1 MTDSLILVAIQ
12 LICII
17 VPFIIIIGIIGNS
30 INIIV
35 LTRSALYN
43 HSCSRYFLALAGNNL
58 FLSSAFLINR
68 LLITGYQLDLTK
80 ISLLSCKFIQYV
92 TGVCVVISP
101 YFIVLA
107 SIDRYCASSKN
118 IQRRKF
124 SNIRITRWALIFV
137 VILIGLYYINY
148 LVLIDLRKD
157 DSFGCAIRGD
167 TIYKQ
172 IYPITQVMVFA
183 IIPPCLMGFFGG
195 MTIYNMKHIRF
206 LPRVAVRYRR
216 TENQLGR
223 MLILQ
228 VGTYIV
234 LTLPLSIAYLI
245 LVLPNSFK
253 TTTKFQFMYLICQL
267 FFYLSC
273 VTAFILYFF
282 SADIYRHECIRLIC
296 RMGQI
301 YRETRLNLSRNPN
314 SILPMNTT
322 SNNTRAAIAVNSKRY

>member
-1 MTDSLILVAIQ
+1 
-12 LICII
+12 
-17 VPFIIIIGIIGNS
+17 
-30 INIIV
+30 
-35 LTRSALYN
+35 
-43 HSCSRYFLALAGNNL
+43 
-58 FLSSAFLINR
+58 
-68 LLITGYQLDLTK
+68 
-80 ISLLSCKFIQYV
+80 
-92 TGVCVVISP
+92 
-101 YFIVLA
+101 
-107 SIDRYCASSKN
+107 
-118 IQRRKF
+118 
-124 SNIRITRWALIFV
+124 
-137 VILIGLYYINY
+137 
-148 LVLIDLRKD
+148 
-157 DSFGCAIRGD
+157 
-167 TIYKQ
+167 
-172 IYPITQVMVFA
+172 MVFA